1 MGGEQVRA
9 EGGCDCR
16 LRLFAYFI
24 QKSES
29 NQACVDARDAKGE
42 NGNAMD
48 AKGEN
53 GNARDAK
60 GENGNA
66 MDAKGENGNARDAK
80 GENDNAC
87 DFFIGVCVNE
97 RAKRAGA
104 LNLSRAANSF
114 IDILRV

>member
-42 NGNAMD
+42 NGNARD
-48 AKGEN
+48 ANGEN
-53 GNARDAK
+53 
-60 GENGNA
+60 E
-66 MDAKGENGNARDAK
+66 
-80 GENDNAC
+80 NAC

-97 RAKRAGA
+97 RAKRAGT

>member
-48 AKGEN
+48 AN
-53 GNARDAK
+53 R
-60 GENGNA
+60 
-66 MDAKGENGNARDAK
+66 
-80 GENDNAC
+80 ENDNAC

>member
-53 GNARDAK
+53 GNA
-60 GENGNA
+60 
-66 MDAKGENGNARDAK
+66 MDAK

>member
-42 NGNAMD
+42 NGNA
-48 AKGEN
+48 
-53 GNARDAK
+53 RDA
-60 GENGNA
+60 N
-66 MDAKGENGNARDAK
+66 

>member
-1 MGGEQVRA
+1 MLSLFEPFPFFASYDVYIRITVRA
-9 EGGCDCR
+9 
-16 LRLFAYFI
+16 AYHEQFL
-24 QKSES
+24 QWKGWVE

-42 NGNAMD
+42 NGNAM
-48 AKGEN
+48 
-53 GNARDAK
+53 
-60 GENGNA
+60 
-66 MDAKGENGNARDAK
+66 DAK

>member
-53 GNARDAK
+53 GNAMDAK

-66 MDAKGENGNARDAK
+66 MDANR
-80 GENDNAC
+80 ENDNAC

>member
-1 MGGEQVRA
+1 MEGMGGEQVRA

-53 GNARDAK
+53 GNAMDAK

-66 MDAKGENGNARDAK
+66 MDANR
-80 GENDNAC
+80 ENDNAC

>member
-1 MGGEQVRA
+1 MGGKQVRA

-24 QKSES
+24 QKSDS
-29 NQACVDARDAKGE
+29 SQACVDARDAKGE
-42 NGNAMD
+42 N
-48 AKGEN
+48 E
-53 GNARDAK
+53 
-60 GENGNA
+60 
-66 MDAKGENGNARDAK
+66 
-80 GENDNAC
+80 NAC
-87 DFFIGVCVNE
+87 DFFIGVSVNE

>member
-1 MGGEQVRA
+1 MEGMGGEQVRA

-42 NGNAMD
+42 NGNARD
-48 AKGEN
+48 ANGEN
-53 GNARDAK
+53 
-60 GENGNA
+60 E
-66 MDAKGENGNARDAK
+66 
-80 GENDNAC
+80 NAC

>member
-29 NQACVDARDAKGE
+29 NQACVDARHAKGE

-48 AKGEN
+48 AN
-53 GNARDAK
+53 
-60 GENGNA
+60 
-66 MDAKGENGNARDAK
+66 

>member
-48 AKGEN
+48 AN
-53 GNARDAK
+53 
-60 GENGNA
+60 
-66 MDAKGENGNARDAK
+66 

>member
-1 MGGEQVRA
+1 MEGMGGEQVRA

-29 NQACVDARDAKGE
+29 NQACVDARDANGE

-48 AKGEN
+48 AN
-53 GNARDAK
+53 
-60 GENGNA
+60 
-66 MDAKGENGNARDAK
+66 

>member
-42 NGNAMD
+42 NGNA
-48 AKGEN
+48 
-53 GNARDAK
+53 RDAK

-66 MDAKGENGNARDAK
+66 MDAN

>member
-1 MGGEQVRA
+1 MEGMGGEQVRA

-53 GNARDAK
+53 
-60 GENGNA
+60 
-66 MDAKGENGNARDAK
+66 
-80 GENDNAC
+80 DNAC

>member
-16 LRLFAYFI
+16 LLLFAYFI

-48 AKGEN
+48 AN
-53 GNARDAK
+53 
-60 GENGNA
+60 
-66 MDAKGENGNARDAK
+66 

-87 DFFIGVCVNE
+87 DFFIGVCVTE

>member
-29 NQACVDARDAKGE
+29 NQAGVDARDAKGE

-48 AKGEN
+48 AN
-53 GNARDAK
+53 
-60 GENGNA
+60 
-66 MDAKGENGNARDAK
+66 

>member
-29 NQACVDARDAKGE
+29 NQACVDAR
-42 NGNAMD
+42 
-48 AKGEN
+48 
-53 GNARDAK
+53 
-60 GENGNA
+60 
-66 MDAKGENGNARDAK
+66 DAKGENGNARDAK

>member
-29 NQACVDARDAKGE
+29 NQACVDARDAKGG

-48 AKGEN
+48 AN
-53 GNARDAK
+53 
-60 GENGNA
+60 
-66 MDAKGENGNARDAK
+66 

>member
-1 MGGEQVRA
+1 MEGMGGEQVRA

-42 NGNAMD
+42 NGNA
-48 AKGEN
+48 
-53 GNARDAK
+53 RDA
-60 GENGNA
+60 N
-66 MDAKGENGNARDAK
+66 

>member
-1 MGGEQVRA
+1 MEGMGGEQVRA

-53 GNARDAK
+53 GNAMDAK

-66 MDAKGENGNARDAK
+66 MDANR
-80 GENDNAC
+80 ENDTAC

>member
-29 NQACVDARDAKGE
+29 NQACVDARDATGE
-42 NGNAMD
+42 NENAMD
-48 AKGEN
+48 AN
-53 GNARDAK
+53 
-60 GENGNA
+60 
-66 MDAKGENGNARDAK
+66 

>member
-53 GNARDAK
+53 GNA
-60 GENGNA
+60 
-66 MDAKGENGNARDAK
+66 
-80 GENDNAC
+80 C

>member
-1 MGGEQVRA
+1 MEGMGGEQVRA

-53 GNARDAK
+53 GNA
-60 GENGNA
+60 
-66 MDAKGENGNARDAK
+66 MDAN

>member
-1 MGGEQVRA
+1 MEGMGGEQVRA

-48 AKGEN
+48 ANGEN
-53 GNARDAK
+53 
-60 GENGNA
+60 E
-66 MDAKGENGNARDAK
+66 
-80 GENDNAC
+80 NAC

>member
-53 GNARDAK
+53 
-60 GENGNA
+60 
-66 MDAKGENGNARDAK
+66 
-80 GENDNAC
+80 DNAC

>member
-53 GNARDAK
+53 GNA
-60 GENGNA
+60 
-66 MDAKGENGNARDAK
+66 MDAN

>member
-1 MGGEQVRA
+1 MEGMGGEQVRA

-48 AKGEN
+48 AN
-53 GNARDAK
+53 
-60 GENGNA
+60 
-66 MDAKGENGNARDAK
+66 

>member
-1 MGGEQVRA
+1 M
-9 EGGCDCR
+9 
-16 LRLFAYFI
+16 RLFAYFI

-29 NQACVDARDAKGE
+29 NQACVDARDATGE
-42 NGNAMD
+42 NENAMD
-48 AKGEN
+48 AN
-53 GNARDAK
+53 
-60 GENGNA
+60 
-66 MDAKGENGNARDAK
+66 

>member
-48 AKGEN
+48 AN
-53 GNARDAK
+53 
-60 GENGNA
+60 
-66 MDAKGENGNARDAK
+66 

-114 IDILRV
+114 IEILRV

>member
-1 MGGEQVRA
+1 MEGMGGEQVRA

-29 NQACVDARDAKGE
+29 NQACVDAR
-42 NGNAMD
+42 
-48 AKGEN
+48 
-53 GNARDAK
+53 
-60 GENGNA
+60 
-66 MDAKGENGNARDAK
+66 DAKGENGNARDAK

>member
-1 MGGEQVRA
+1 MEGMGGEQVRA

-66 MDAKGENGNARDAK
+66 MDAKGEN
-80 GENDNAC
+80 DNAC

>member
-1 MGGEQVRA
+1 MEGMGGEQVRA

-29 NQACVDARDAKGE
+29 NQACVDAMDTKGE
-42 NGNAMD
+42 NENAMD
-48 AKGEN
+48 TKGEN
-53 GNARDAK
+53 
-60 GENGNA
+60 E
-66 MDAKGENGNARDAK
+66 
-80 GENDNAC
+80 NAC